1 MKILPICPVYQD
13 DIEGL
18 WVFIYKKGNY
28 YSYYIPSEIKTII
41 KKEFNV

>member
-28 YSYYIPSEIKTII
+28 YYIPSEIKTII